1 MRRSIE
7 WCAATQAIDG
17 AGSNPYMSCL
27 RAGAIAPRHFRTALP
42 MLVTLMKAKLHRATV
57 TQADLDYE
65 GSIAIDA
72 DLLDAAGIFPHEQVD
87 VLNITNGARF
97 TTYAIEAPRGSR
109 VIGVNGAAA
118 RLVQKNDK
126 VIIVTYGQ
134 MPQEEARQWSPT
146 VVLLDDRNDIK
157 RAA

>member
-1 MRRSIE
+1 M
-7 WCAATQAIDG
+7 G
-17 AGSNPYMSCL
+17 GL
-27 RAGAIAPRHFRTALP
+27 RAGAYRPALYRTALP
-42 MLVTLMKAKLHRATV
+42 MLVTLMKSKLHRAKV

-65 GSIAIDA
+65 GSIAIDM

-97 TTYAIEAPRGSR
+97 TTYAIEAPRGSK

-126 VIIVTYGQ
+126 VIVVTYGQ
-134 MPQEEARQWSPT
+134 LPQEEARQWSPN
-146 VVLLDDRNDIK
+146 VVLLDDHNEIK
-157 RAA
+157 RNGA